1 MPIIPAFLYELN
13 HEKDL
18 AKLNESLTSIT
29 TTITP
34 VNGKLSQIDQTFLQ
48 QSQLLNRL
56 LAPNSPLA
64 KKLNP
69 YCEKEV
75 CVYIILN

>member
-18 AKLNESLTSIT
+18 AKLNESLAT
-29 TTITP
+29 TTTTSTLTTP
-34 VNGKLSQIDQTFLQ
+34 INGKLSQIDQTFLQ
-48 QSQLLNRL
+48 QSQLSNRL
-56 LAPNSPLA
+56 FFAPNSPLA

-69 YCEKEV
+69 ECEKEV
-75 CVYIILN
+75 C

>member
-18 AKLNESLTSIT
+18 AKLNDSSTLT
-29 TTITP
+29 TTMTTP
-34 VNGKLSQIDQTFLQ
+34 INGKLSAIDETFLQ

-56 LAPNSPLA
+56 LAPNSPLTN
-64 KKLNP
+64 KLNP
-69 YCEKEV
+69 QCEKEV
-75 CVYIILN
+75 CQYQ